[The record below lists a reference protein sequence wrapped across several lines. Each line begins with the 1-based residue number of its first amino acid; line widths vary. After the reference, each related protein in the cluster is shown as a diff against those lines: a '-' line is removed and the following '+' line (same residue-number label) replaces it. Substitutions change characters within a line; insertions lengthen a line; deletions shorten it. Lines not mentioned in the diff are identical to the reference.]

1 MLGVPASPGA
11 FGWLVLALGVGG
23 SVAVVGVLLPRL
35 RRLPAAGVAAAG
47 ALALTCGVV
56 PYLAWRFVE
65 DLRVTTRLDAYG
77 ASAAGP
83 IQAYLPGYLVEG
95 AQRHIPRDA
104 TYAVAVASSIP
115 WAPARAGFPPLAM
128 ETLFPRRSVADPARA
143 DYVVTWGI
151 APRSVA
157 HVSRTWVVRPKAGLY
172 AAVFVGRVR
181 H

>member
-11 FGWLVLALGVGG
+11 FGWLVLALGAGG

-56 PYLAWRFVE
+56 PYLALRFVE

-95 AQRHIPRDA
+95 AQRHIPR
-104 TYAVAVASSIP
+104 
-115 WAPARAGFPPLAM
+115 
-128 ETLFPRRSVADPARA
+128 
-143 DYVVTWGI
+143 
-151 APRSVA
+151 
-157 HVSRTWVVRPKAGLY
+157 
-172 AAVFVGRVR
+172 
-181 H
+181 